1 MNRKMIAYSLGK
13 ALRIEGL
20 LLLIPMILSF
30 AYRDGGRRPFLITVL
45 LCLIIGTWI
54 CRKEPK
60 DKELFIKDGFIV
72 VAGTWI
78 LFSLFGA
85 LPFYISGEIPH
96 YVDALFETVSGFTTT
111 GSTILTDIEALSR
124 SLLFWRS
131 FTHFIGGMGVLVFVI
146 AVLPM
151 ERNHGEGSTINIL
164 KAEVPG
170 PEFGKLTSR
179 LTVTARILYG
189 IYMAI
194 TAALVVFLL
203 IGGMNFFDALTT
215 AFSTAGTG
223 GFSAHNASIR
233 FFNSPFIETVL
244 TVGMLAFGVNFNLY
258 HAMLLRGFKP
268 LKESSELRYYLGI
281 YFSFVLLIAVKNLN
295 LYPNFATSWHHAAF
309 TASSVMTTTGFVT
322 ENFQLWPTLS
332 KILLVLLM
340 FMGACAGSTGGG
352 LKIYRVRI
360 LLKAIMAEV
369 KRMISPNRV
378 VSIESEGSLV
388 DQEKLRSILS
398 YFAIY
403 TFFFVSMVILI
414 AFEGKDLT
422 TTFTSVVTTFNN
434 VGPGLNAVGPVENF
448 YQFTPFS
455 KIVFVIT
462 MLAGC
467 LEILPIMILF
477 VPDIWFKRY

>member
-1 MNRKMIAYSLGK
+1 MNRKMIVYSLGK

-30 AYRDGGRRPFLITVL
+30 SYQDGGRKPFLFTVL
-45 LCLIIGTWI
+45 LCIIIGTLT

-60 DKELFIKDGFIV
+60 DKELHIKDGFVI

-85 LPFYISGEIPH
+85 LPFFLSGEVPR

-146 AVLPM
+146 AVLPV

-194 TAALVVFLL
+194 TAVLVVFLL
-203 IGGMNFFDALTT
+203 LGGMNFFDALTT

-223 GFSAHNASIR
+223 GFSSYNDSIR
-233 FFNSPFIETVL
+233 YFNSPFIETVL

-258 HAMLLRGFKP
+258 HAALLRGFKSF
-268 LKESSELRYYLGI
+268 KESSELRYYLGI
-281 YFSFVLLIAVKNLN
+281 YFIFVLLMTVENLN

-360 LLKAIMAEV
+360 LLKATMAEV
-369 KRMISPNRV
+369 KRMVSPNRV

-388 DQEKLRSILS
+388 NQEKLRSILS

-403 TFFFVSMVILI
+403 TFFFVFMVILI

-422 TTFTSVVTTFNN
+422 TTFTSVATTFNN

-448 YQFTPFS
+448 YQFTAFS
-455 KIVFVIT
+455 KIVFIIT
-462 MLAGC
+462 MLAGR
-467 LEILPIMILF
+467 LEILPILILF
-477 VPDIWFKRY
+477 VPDVWLRR